1 MPQRLSDVP
10 LPHLVPETREW
21 NGGRGIDLLSWV
33 GCVGS
38 FEHAIAYGE
47 LFWPEF
53 VEFDGCIFFAG
64 FSEENYRG
72 FMAQTG
78 ANKQAVEAMMS
89 HRHVLD
95 LFSQEGPEPTR
106 PQVVYLGRLLKE
118 MWSAK
123 LRRDFPGREV
133 VVNFSEEDCLE
144 LLDYEVSFHQEH
156 GVK

>member
-64 FSEENYRG
+64 FSQESYRG

-78 ANKQAVEAMMS
+78 ANKQAVEAVMS
-89 HRHVLD
+89 HRHILD
-95 LFSQEGPEPTR
+95 FFTQKDIEPTR
-106 PQVVYLGRLLKE
+106 PQVVYLGRLLKRCG
-118 MWSAK
+118 
-123 LRRDFPGREV
+123 LRNLSVTFPAGKWL
-133 VVNFSEEDCLE
+133 ST
-144 LLDYEVSFHQEH
+144 LLR
-156 GVK
+156 